1 MPDMFFATGIDRL
14 CKWHR
19 ALQNIYINGL
29 LPTWRSDFRMNA
41 VEAVE
46 VAYDTKTDK
55 CSGALVMAEVCSCT
69 DQFDK
74 KAL

>member
-1 MPDMFFATGIDRL
+1 
-14 CKWHR
+14 
-19 ALQNIYINGL
+19 
-29 LPTWRSDFRMNA
+29 MNA

-55 CSGALVMAEVCSCT
+55 YSGALVMAEVCSCT

-74 KAL
+74 KSL